1 MSRPRWHRLAL
12 VIAVAGA
19 ASLSAPAGG
28 EADMDRFRALVQ
40 EKRALG
46 RESDLLKLEAEAAAT
61 KQAYVLFDP
70 KSGTLEF
77 RVRGRAFKSY
87 TFSSI
92 AHDSRGRFPA
102 DPETVYRAVGARL
115 TVAEKE
121 GGHPE
126 LVPPTPTEGEEEPLF
141 SDPNQLISQ
150 TGALSGPTPTDAG
163 VLGVDA
169 PSEYYIRFEENIVF
183 HIRNTRSRTFRE
195 KAADQ
200 LSEIAENIR
209 ATWTGIFGPPRDIK
223 TGETRRMEIYLT
235 TDVETAKNLHY
246 SILPGERLFLVP
258 PPEPSVVLVE
268 ARTLPAAKQATR

>member
-1 MSRPRWHRLAL
+1 MSRTHARCLAL
-12 VIAVAGA
+12 SVVMASAAGL
-19 ASLSAPAGG
+19 ASLAGG
-28 EADMDRFRALVQ
+28 EAAMDRFRALVQ

-46 RESDLLKLEAEAAAT
+46 READLLKLEAEAAAT

-70 KSGTLEF
+70 RSGTLEF

-87 TFSSI
+87 TFSTI

-102 DPETVYRAVGARL
+102 DPESVYRAVGARL

-126 LVPPTPTEGEEEPLF
+126 LVPPTPTDGEEEPLF
-141 SDPNQLISQ
+141 SDPNQLIAQ
-150 TGALSGPTPTDAG
+150 TGALTGPTPTDAG

-169 PSEYYIRFEENIVF
+169 PSEYFIRFDENVLF
-183 HIRNTRSRTFRE
+183 HIRSTRSRTFRE

-223 TGETRRMEIYLT
+223 TEGGPRVEIYLT

-246 SILPGERLFLVP
+246 SLLPGERFFLVP
-258 PPEPSVVLVE
+258 PPEPSIVLVE
-268 ARTLPAAKQATR
+268 ARSAPAAKQATR